1 LLPEESEVYEV
12 VSKIAKFSAFIAVAF
27 IILLPVSA
35 PAATGVING
44 KVTHGGD
51 PVPYAWVYA
60 AGDPKGMFEAPAETD
75 YVVTDEEGRFT
86 LTLPK
91 GYYYVA
97 AVMKNR
103 QDVVLAPG
111 DWYSFYGGNP
121 VAVDPARPASL
132 TLNMVEK
139 QPVAEDKT
147 GGDEPG
153 GVEGTITFDGA
164 PLDGTVLYVYLDAND
179 SFRGMGYYMSPP
191 TGVDGT
197 FKLRMNEGTYY
208 ILARKRMKG
217 GVAGPL
223 REGDYFGYLDINPV
237 VVHKGVVQVVDLPM
251 VRKVERA
258 APGGQ
263 GRTLLQGT
271 IKDAEGNPVPFVY
284 ACVYKNPAMTDRP
297 AFLSKPSG
305 PDGAFTV
312 ELPLGGTFY
321 LAARDTIG
329 GPVEPGQLYGRYNGN
344 PEHQVD
350 VETGKTLTGL
360 DIVVE
365 KTE

>member
-1 LLPEESEVYEV
+1 LVFKPKKVLV
-12 VSKIAKFSAFIAVAF
+12 FIVAVF
-27 IILLPVSA
+27 ISLLPVSA

-44 KVTHGGD
+44 KVTHGGV
-51 PVPYAWVYA
+51 PVAHAWVYA
-60 AGDPKGMFEAPAETD
+60 AQDPKGLFDAPAEKQ
-75 YVVTDEEGRFT
+75 YVVTDDEGKFT

-97 AVMKNR
+97 AVMKNKP
-103 QDVVLAPG
+103 QNVALAPG
-111 DWYSFYGGNP
+111 DWYSYYGGNP
-121 VAVDPARPASL
+121 VAVDPARPAGL
-132 TLNMVEK
+132 TLSLVEK
-139 QPVAEDKT
+139 LPVAEDDR
-147 GGDEPG
+147 GGKDPG
-153 GVEGTITFDGA
+153 GVEGKITFDGA
-164 PLDGTVLYVYLDAND
+164 PLDGAIIYVYLDAND

-191 TGVDGT
+191 TGVDGS

-237 VVHKGVVQVVDLPM
+237 VVHKGLVQVVDLPM

-258 APGGQ
+258 SPGGQ
-263 GRTLLQGT
+263 GKTLLQGT
-271 IKDAEGNPVPFVY
+271 IKDVEGNPVPFVY
-284 ACVYKNPAMTDRP
+284 ACVYKNSAMTDRP

-305 PDGAFTV
+305 PDGTFTV

-321 LAARDTIG
+321 LGARDTIG
-329 GPVEPGQLYGRYNGN
+329 GPVEPGQLYGRYDGN
-344 PEHQVD
+344 PEHKVD
-350 VETGKTLTGL
+350 VETGKTVDGL
-360 DIVVE
+360 VIVVE